1 MDKLNNYE
9 VMYIIDIDTEDS
21 VKNEL
26 QAKLKDTII
35 SGGKLISEDVIGKKE
50 LAYEINKKNLGH
62 YVLLNV
68 TATPEAVAEFNRLV
82 NIEKPIVR
90 YLVIKK

>member
-9 VMYIIDIDTEDS
+9 VMYIIDIDAEDA
-21 VKNEL
+21 VKKEL
-26 QAKLKDTII
+26 QTKLKDSII
-35 SGGKLISEDVIGKKE
+35 KGGKLVNEDVIGKKE

-62 YVLLNV
+62 YVLLTV
-68 TATPEAVAEFNRLV
+68 EATPEAVAEFNRLV
-82 NIEKPIVR
+82 NIEKQIVR